1 MNPTQ
6 RHLRPH
12 IHDLDITQM
21 RLGDRLI
28 DLLILRDAAQ
38 EVALRF
44 LGRDVLVIGI
54 AGLHFERD
62 VGGDDG
68 WIVAGGLEEDQV
80 EAGFLGHAL
89 FDARSGRASVTTRQ
103 RVKRD

>member
-1 MNPTQ
+1 MNPAQ

-21 RLGDRLI
+21 RLGDRLV

-38 EVALRF
+38 EVALRL

-54 AGLHFERD
+54 AGLHLQRN

-68 WIVAGGLEEDQV
+68 RIVAGGLEEDQV
-80 EAGFLGHAL
+80 EVGFLEYAR
-89 FDARSGRASVTTRQ
+89 FDARSNCTSVTMW
-103 RVKRD
+103 